1 MTTKAGTALIIGVG
15 SENGVGGAL
24 CRRFAREGFHVIAC
38 GRTEA
43 KVAGV
48 AESIRGA
55 GHEAS
60 HAVGDTT
67 EIDGVIDG
75 EVVNTK
81 FPGVKEH
88 FGEGGMLKP
97 DDIAESYWMLHS
109 QPKTAWTLELDI
121 RPDRE
126 SF

>member
-1 MTTKAGTALIIGVG
+1 
-15 SENGVGGAL
+15 
-24 CRRFAREGFHVIAC
+24 
-38 GRTEA
+38 
-43 KVAGV
+43 
-48 AESIRGA
+48 
-55 GHEAS
+55 
-60 HAVGDTT
+60 
-67 EIDGVIDG
+67 VIDG

-88 FGEGGMLKP
+88 FGEGGRLKP